1 MSYNLEQREYF
12 RSRNLEILERPL
24 RFAIIFFLIPFETWT
39 IISSSPQAQSS
50 LFVSWHPRA
59 FRLPRERESAR
70 ESERAS
76 AFGQSCCRFRS
87 HLTFVASLSNCPC
100 SKVRFSFFQFRQQSV
115 PFSTTSIFYEIFP
128 SQRNGTSSNL
138 AYSDVSASLISIV

>member
-24 RFAIIFFLIPFETWT
+24 RVAIIFSLIPFETWT
-39 IISSSPQAQSS
+39 ISSPQTQSS
-50 LFVSWHPRA
+50 LFVSQHPRA
-59 FRLPRERESAR
+59 FRLPRERAR
-70 ESERAS
+70 ARERAS

-128 SQRNGTSSNL
+128 SQRNGTSSKT
-138 AYSDVSASLISIV
+138 